1 MFESQPARI
10 GKYKPDMPQLPLTD
24 GGSMEDLHHWEKEHG
39 IGKFR
44 AVEGDTGLSTFLGVK
59 ADVFGSEDMN
69 KAKISVTP
77 LPQSDSID
85 MAKVNSMVT
94 PSPHPPNSKKANAK
108 EKLEKNKQHLQLH
121 EKWQK
126 EADRLGGG
134 KIIVNKE
141 AAKSTIF
148 DFLRDAFRP
157 MNITEIYNGLKASV
171 PNQMVK
177 MCLDDMALDHFVKE
191 SQFFDSDDENDDPKP
206 SMKSGKS
213 SQGNIIPSD
222 VYAGSLCLKKGRN
235 VNTTLYYVDYSK
247 QFNDGNG
254 LLPEDRNE
262 LFSKHAGAD
271 AEKSS
276 TENKIKYLSSEANV
290 LLSQPTNID
299 LTSILET
306 LDAEVVDLRSQME
319 VAYSF
324 KDNEKIRM
332 QIRKKIDVMQAQ
344 WRKRK
349 RLCMDFLREI
359 EEITE
364 GSISMKKSLSGDGP
378 IELESDESAIKGS
391 ILFNQ
396 KKRQRERSFQRL
408 DLEIA
413 SKKQKVDN
421 PTASFVG
428 VELTSS
434 GIKRVYLDEK

>member
-157 MNITEIYNGLKASV
+157 MNITEIYNV
-171 PNQMVK
+171 CRYHVVVIFP
-177 MCLDDMALDHFVKE
+177 
-191 SQFFDSDDENDDPKP
+191 
-206 SMKSGKS
+206 
-213 SQGNIIPSD
+213 
-222 VYAGSLCLKKGRN
+222 
-235 VNTTLYYVDYSK
+235 
-247 QFNDGNG
+247 
-254 LLPEDRNE
+254 
-262 LFSKHAGAD
+262 LF
-271 AEKSS
+271 
-276 TENKIKYLSSEANV
+276 
-290 LLSQPTNID
+290 
-299 LTSILET
+299 
-306 LDAEVVDLRSQME
+306 
-319 VAYSF
+319 
-324 KDNEKIRM
+324 
-332 QIRKKIDVMQAQ
+332 
-344 WRKRK
+344 
-349 RLCMDFLREI
+349 
-359 EEITE
+359 
-364 GSISMKKSLSGDGP
+364 
-378 IELESDESAIKGS
+378 
-391 ILFNQ
+391 
-396 KKRQRERSFQRL
+396 
-408 DLEIA
+408 
-413 SKKQKVDN
+413 
-421 PTASFVG
+421 
-428 VELTSS
+428 
-434 GIKRVYLDEK
+434 